1 MSSGQHSRNLFAG
14 VALAA
19 LLLPATAAT
28 AQSSDATGENNDV
41 IVVTGVLT
49 PQSPDS
55 VAVTSIDDSVI
66 EAAVPMSAADIL
78 KNVPGVYVNS
88 SLGEVRNVVYSRGI
102 SANSTDAAAGYY
114 YVSLQEDGMPVSN
127 VTFNNFGPDFFYRS
141 DISLASVEALRGGT
155 AVVTGPNAPGGI
167 FNYISKNGETHPGV
181 EVRARVGLE
190 GDGRNPYYRADA
202 YVGGQI
208 GDSDLFYSLS
218 GFYRQ
223 NRGRADPGYPANRG
237 GQIKGNLVWDYGSGS
252 LKATAKYLD
261 DHNTWN
267 EFLPARNF
275 DDPQLIEGFDR
286 YDSFLVP
293 AAPHE
298 FVTNLGAPVQEWN
311 GRQAAHSKSLALNLD
326 WEQRFG
332 DGWTIRNNA
341 RFANNTSDW
350 NSSALVFPV
359 QLTDFLTN
367 IFINAGLD
375 GTYSYRD
382 PRTGNLLAEM
392 VKSGATRTV
401 TANNLPNQQ
410 GLENRVLT
418 QVAFNFHPETT
429 EIMDQ
434 LTVSKEFDR
443 GSLTVGGYFAHADV
457 EQYGGGAGIGL
468 ATLEDQPQMLDITLE
483 TPGGDIKQVTS
494 PAGFTGIGQRIAGT
508 PFRGEQ
514 TQFSL
519 FGGASY
525 ELTPEL
531 ILEGAVRYERIAYSG
546 SNDVQVANPQSS
558 DPQYGG
564 LDGDPDTLF
573 DNFAVTYNTPFN
585 YDFDLDY
592 VSFSGA
598 VTYEVS
604 PDASVY
610 VRYSQGKKAPDFGF
624 FTTYDT
630 LDELNNLVPMPQKI
644 QQLEAGLRLNLAD
657 LRLSAIPFFS
667 KLSNV
672 GTQQIGTR
680 ADGSTYVPPVLFS
693 TTETVGIELE
703 ADWDI
708 TRDLNL
714 YSAITL
720 QDAQSK
726 GFAVY
731 VFNAPGESDDTIT
744 TVPDGDA
751 DNTPRIMTSS
761 TLRYS
766 PGERFTAF
774 ATWRYLGERAA
785 NRYNA
790 FYFPGYHTVDIGTN
804 FNVSEN
810 FTLGANINNLF
821 NSAGVSS
828 FAPAGTLLG
837 ALDRQNLTPEAVAAD
852 PDQPF
857 NVILSEPRAFF
868 LTASFK
874 M

>member
-1 MSSGQHSRNLFAG
+1 MSSRQYSRNLFAG
-14 VALAA
+14 VAFAA
-19 LLLPATAAT
+19 LVLPATAAT
-28 AQSSDATGENNDV
+28 AQSADAVKEESDV

-55 VAVTSIDDSVI
+55 VAVTTIDNKIIEESVP
-66 EAAVPMSAADIL
+66 VSAAEIL

-114 YVSLQEDGMPVSN
+114 YVSLQEDGMPISN

-167 FNYISKNGETHPGV
+167 FNYISKNGKTHPGI
-181 EVRARVGLE
+181 EARARFGLE
-190 GDGRNPYYRADA
+190 GNGRNPYYRADA
-202 YVGGQI
+202 YAGGQI
-208 GDSDLFYSLS
+208 GESDLFYSVS

-223 NRGRADPGYPANRG
+223 NEGRADPGYPANRG
-237 GQIKGNLVWDYGSGS
+237 GQIKGNLVWDYGDGS
-252 LKATAKYLD
+252 VKASAKYLD

-275 DDPQLIEGFDR
+275 DDPKLVEGFDR
-286 YDSFLVP
+286 YDSFLIP
-293 AAPHE
+293 KAPHK
-298 FVTNLGAPVQEWN
+298 FVTNVGAPEQDWN
-311 GRQAAHSKSLALNLD
+311 GRQGAHSKSLAFNLD

-332 DGWTIRNNA
+332 DGWTVRNNA
-341 RFANNTSDW
+341 RFVNNKSDW

-359 QLTDFLTN
+359 QLDDFLTN
-367 IFINAGLD
+367 VFLNTSLD
-375 GTYSYRD
+375 GTYSYRNSN
-382 PRTGNLLAEM
+382 TGALLAEV
-392 VKSGATRTV
+392 VKNGGTRTV
-401 TANNLPNQQ
+401 TANNLPNQA
-410 GLENRVLT
+410 GLPNRVLT
-418 QVAFNFHPETT
+418 EVAFNFHPETT

-443 GSLTVGGYFAHADV
+443 GSITLGGFFAHADID
-457 EQYGGGAGIGL
+457 QYGGGAGIGL
-468 ATLEDQPQMLDITLE
+468 GTLEDQPQLLDIQLE
-483 TPGGDIKQVTS
+483 TPDGQIKQVTS
-494 PAGFTGIGQRIAGT
+494 PAGFAGIGQRAAGT

-514 TQFSL
+514 TQFSI
-519 FGGASY
+519 FGGASF
-525 ELTPEL
+525 ELTPGL
-531 ILEGAVRYERIAYSG
+531 ILEGAARYERIDYSG
-546 SNDVQVANPQSS
+546 SNDVQVPNPQSG
-558 DPQYGG
+558 DPDYGG

-573 DNFAVTYNTPFN
+573 DNFAVTYNTPFD

-598 VTYEVS
+598 ATYELS
-604 PDASVY
+604 YDASVY

-630 LDELNNLVPMPQKI
+630 LNELNNLVPLPQKI
-644 QQLEAGLRLNLAD
+644 QQLEAGLRLKLAD
-657 LRLSAIPFFS
+657 LRLSAIPFYS

-680 ADGSTYVPPVLFS
+680 EDGSTYVPPVLFS
-693 TTETVGIELE
+693 STETLGIELE
-703 ADWDI
+703 ANWDI

-714 YSAITL
+714 YSAVTL

-726 GFAVY
+726 DFAVY
-731 VFNAPGESDDTIT
+731 VFNSPGESDDTIS

-766 PGERFTAF
+766 PGDRFNAF
-774 ATWRYLGERAA
+774 ATWRYLGKRAA

-790 FYFPGYHTVDIGTN
+790 FYFPGYHTVDVGAN
-804 FNVSEN
+804 FNISEN

-837 ALDRQNLTPEAVAAD
+837 ALDRQSLTPEAVVAD

-868 LTASFK
+868 VTASIK